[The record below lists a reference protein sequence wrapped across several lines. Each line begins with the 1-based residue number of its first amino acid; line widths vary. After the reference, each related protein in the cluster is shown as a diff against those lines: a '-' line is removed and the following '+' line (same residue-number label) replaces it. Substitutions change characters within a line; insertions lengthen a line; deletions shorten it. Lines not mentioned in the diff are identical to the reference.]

1 VITLWPSSVVRS
13 LMTGS
18 HAPLKPGDLIVNRK
32 TNKPGLIVKVS
43 ESHRLA
49 YGDMTKRLLYKVLEG
64 GNTSWIHDIALS
76 AEYRRIDVTD

>member
-1 VITLWPSSVVRS
+1 
-13 LMTGS
+13 MTGS
-18 HAPLKPGDLIVNRK
+18 HPPLKPGDLVVNRK

>member
-1 VITLWPSSVVRS
+1 
-13 LMTGS
+13 MTGS

-64 GNTSWIHDIALS
+64 GNTSWIHDIALA